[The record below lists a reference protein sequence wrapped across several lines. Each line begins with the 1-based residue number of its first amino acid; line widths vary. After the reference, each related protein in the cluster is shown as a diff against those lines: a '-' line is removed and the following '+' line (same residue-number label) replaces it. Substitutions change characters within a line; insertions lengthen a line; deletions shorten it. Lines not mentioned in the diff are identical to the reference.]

1 MMHNKAVQINN
12 RELSNDDNANK
23 SNVKSKFNN
32 MLPWDEEER
41 LTLTGDQVVLAF
53 VLSAAGRFLE
63 TFGADNALTVSVKS
77 TTVILCNC

>member
-12 RELSNDDNANK
+12 RELSNDDNAYR
-23 SNVKSKFNN
+23 SNVKSNNN

-41 LTLTGDQVVLAF
+41 ITLTGDQVVLAF
-53 VLSAAGRFLE
+53 GLSAAGRFLE
-63 TFGADNALTVSVKS
+63 AFGADNALTVSVKS